1 MCVCVCIFHHMM
13 EYYPSVKQRRNN
25 AIYSNMGG
33 PRDYDT
39 NWSKTEKGKY
49 HDITYIWNLN
59 YDTNQT
65 YLQNTNRLIES
76 QTWKQADGHQMGE
89 GRKEE

>member
-1 MCVCVCIFHHMM
+1 MM
-13 EYYPSVKQRRNN
+13 EYYPAVKQRWNN

-39 NWSKTEKGKY
+39 KWSKTEKGKY

-65 YLQNTNRLIES
+65 YLQNTNRLTDMKANLWSPKGKER
-76 QTWKQADGHQMGE
+76 
-89 GRKEE
+89 RKEE